1 MAVINTNTAS
11 INAQRNLMASNST
24 LQTSLRRL
32 SSGLRINSAKDD
44 AAGLAIASRMSA
56 QVSGLNQAIRNAN
69 DAVSLSQTAEGA
81 LGESGNIL
89 RRIRDLAVQ
98 SANDTNSGSDRIALQ
113 QEVGQLQQELNR
125 IANETEFNGRK
136 LLDGSFSAMQFQ
148 VGANANQT
156 IQIGMNSAKAT
167 AIGNQSVVTDGSALN
182 VQTGTYAGTVG
193 IAASTVAAQNLV
205 VSGLKSSTVA
215 VAAGS
220 AAGDIAAAINRVS
233 ADTGVQAVAR
243 TQANL
248 TVSGVTGGSSTFTF
262 SLSSVNAASPS
273 PTTVQVSAKV
283 SNMNDLSSLA
293 DAINAKSGQTGIS
306 ATANAGT
313 VTLTNEAGDD
323 ILIDNVS
330 DGTVGTG
337 TLNVVAPDVDGTAT
351 GFTPVS
357 QALADGGVNSA
368 RITGKVDFNSA
379 DSFSVSVDP
388 TTASTTLMSAAQ
400 GSTLSSVGSIDIGSQ
415 SGANSA
421 IIVVDSALSFVN
433 GLRAKLGA
441 VQNRVESTIS
451 NLSAT
456 SENLTAAR
464 SRIQD
469 ADFAQETAELTRSQV
484 LQQAGMAMLAQAN
497 ALPNNVLTL
506 LRG

>member
-89 RRIRDLAVQ
+89 RRIRDLSVQ

-136 LLDGSFSAMQFQ
+136 LLDGSFSAQQFQ

-156 IQIGMNSAKAT
+156 IQIGMNSAKANT
-167 AIGNQSVVTDGSALN
+167 IGNQSVVTDGGGLQ
-182 VQTGTYAGTVG
+182 VQSSTYAGAVG
-193 IAASTVAAQNLV
+193 VAASTVAAQNLT
-205 VSGLKSSTVA
+205 VSGLKSKDVA
-215 VAAGS
+215 VTLGQ
-220 AAGDIAAAINRVS
+220 AAGDIAASVNRVS
-233 ADTGVQAVAR
+233 AETGVNAVAR

-248 TVSGVTGGSSTFTF
+248 SVTGVTGGSSTFTF
-262 SLSSVNAASPS
+262 SLSSVNGSSTTPA
-273 PTTVQVSAKV
+273 TVQISAKV
-283 SNMNDLSSLA
+283 SNMNDLSGLA
-293 DAINAKSGQTGIS
+293 DAINAKSGQTGITAS
-306 ATANAGT
+306 ANAGT

-330 DGTVGTG
+330 DGATGTG
-337 TLNVVAPDVDGTAT
+337 TLNVIAPDVDGTAT
-351 GFTPVS
+351 GFTPVNV
-357 QALADGGVNSA
+357 ALADGGVNSA
-368 RITGKVDFNSA
+368 RVTGKVTFNSA
-379 DSFSVSVDP
+379 DSFSVSSD
-388 TTASTTLMSAAQ
+388 TGTTLMTAAQ
-400 GSTLSSVGSIDIGSQ
+400 GSTLASVGQIDIGSQ
-415 SGANSA
+415 SGANDA
-421 IIVVDSALSFVN
+421 IVVVDSALSFIN

-456 SENLTAAR
+456 SENLNAAR

>member
-11 INAQRNLMASNST
+11 INAQRNLFSSNST

-98 SANDTNSGSDRIALQ
+98 SANDTNSGTDRIALQ

-125 IANETEFNGRK
+125 IANETEFNGKK
-136 LLDGSFSAMQFQ
+136 LLDGTFSAQQFQ

-156 IQIGMNSAKAT
+156 INISMNSAKAAT
-167 AIGNQSVVTDGSALN
+167 IGNQAVVTNGSALN
-182 VQTGTYAGTVG
+182 VQSGTYAGAVG
-193 IAASTVAAQNLV
+193 VAASTVAAQTLT
-205 VSGLKSSTVA
+205 VSGLKSKDVTVA
-215 VAAGS
+215 LGS
-220 AAGDIAAAINRVS
+220 AASDIAAAVNRQS
-233 ADTGVQAVAR
+233 ADTGVAAVAR
-243 TQANL
+243 TEATL
-248 TVSGVTGGSSTFTF
+248 TAAGVTGTSTFTF
-262 SLSSVNAASPS
+262 SLSSISAASGTAS
-273 PTTVQVSAKV
+273 TVQVSAKV
-283 SNMNDLSSLA
+283 SNMNDLSSMA
-293 DAINAKSGQTGIS
+293 DAINAKSGQTGIT
-306 ATANAGT
+306 AIANAGS
-313 VTLTNEAGDD
+313 VTLRNEAGDD

-330 DGTVGTG
+330 DGAGTG
-337 TLNVVAPDVDGTAT
+337 NLSLIAPDHDGAAT
-351 GFTPVS
+351 GFTATAV
-357 QALADGGVNSA
+357 ALADGGVNSA
-368 RITGKVDFNSA
+368 RVTGKVTFNSSE
-379 DSFSVSVDP
+379 SFAVS
-388 TTASTTLMSAAQ
+388 STDATLLSAAT
-400 GSTLSSVGSIDIGSQ
+400 GSTLSSVGQIDIGSQ
-415 SGANSA
+415 QGANDA
-421 IIVVDSALSFVN
+421 IVVVDSALAFVN